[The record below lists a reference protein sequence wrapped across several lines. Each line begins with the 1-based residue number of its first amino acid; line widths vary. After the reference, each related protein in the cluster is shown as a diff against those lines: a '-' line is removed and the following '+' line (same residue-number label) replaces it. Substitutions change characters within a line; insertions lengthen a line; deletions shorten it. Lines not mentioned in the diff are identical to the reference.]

1 VKSLGFDLFALELCA
16 CIIEIEQ
23 DAALVELL
31 DEELWTFAG
40 RGFWKE
46 GCEDL

>member
-1 VKSLGFDLFALELCA
+1 MKSLGFDLFALEFGA

-31 DEELWTFAG
+31 DEELGTFAG
-40 RGFWKE
+40 RGF
-46 GCEDL
+46 